1 VKTTTWKLYP
11 NFWWGDEAHTHL
23 VKGLD
28 VTLANN
34 LAGSKWYAAQESGR
48 CLRIWV
54 KPPYFAEN
62 KTDAKALIGTDL
74 QLSPNWDAKCWI
86 TLQLSCV
93 DQRFIKAVAITPA
106 GLVVHVRTLTFSA
119 GESRE
124 FVRSWEVPRE
134 QTYATAS
141 DARHTRKRRLPL
153 PSVLLDRLKIH

>member
-1 VKTTTWKLYP
+1 M
-11 NFWWGDEAHTHL
+11 L
-23 VKGLD
+23 VC
-28 VTLANN
+28 
-34 LAGSKWYAAQESGR
+34 SPESGR

-106 GLVVHVRTLTFSA
+106 GLVVQRSTLTFSLQA
-119 GESRE
+119 NLENLCDPGR
-124 FVRSWEVPRE
+124 
-134 QTYATAS
+134 Y
-141 DARHTRKRRLPL
+141 
-153 PSVLLDRLKIH
+153 